1 MEYAELLGDALGA
14 ENSRELD
21 TLAEIMKR
29 KDMTARGVIRHLF
42 RLGQMVERHI
52 LLNPD
57 TTVGYL
63 DDQGDFHGFFDS
75 LPKMAPMP
83 VIEEAGAVPYCG
95 GRQCKVLAPGLT
107 YHNTD
112 SCPEKNNESTS

>member
-1 MEYAELLGDALGA
+1 
-14 ENSRELD
+14 
-21 TLAEIMKR
+21 MKR

-83 VIEEAGAVPYCG
+83 SPPPYCNG
-95 GRQCKVLAPGLT
+95 TDCKQLGPGLT
-107 YHNTD
+107 YHNTET
-112 SCPEKNNESTS
+112 CPEKKDGSGFSGGPII